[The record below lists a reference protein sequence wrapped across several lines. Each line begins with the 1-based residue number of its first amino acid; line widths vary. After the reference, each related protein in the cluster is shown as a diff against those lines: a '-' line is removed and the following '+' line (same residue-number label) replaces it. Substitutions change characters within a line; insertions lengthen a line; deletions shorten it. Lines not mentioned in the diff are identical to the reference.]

1 MYIIHV
7 SEDCD
12 RTSSLF
18 WGMIY
23 EKLVEENMF
32 EGDDF
37 TRQDCAL
44 PLLPSNMADNIFLLY
59 YTSRQDGL
67 LLVAWSWR

>member
-1 MYIIHV
+1 
-7 SEDCD
+7 
-12 RTSSLF
+12 
-18 WGMIY
+18 MIY

-67 LLVAWSWR
+67 LLVA